1 MKLVYVL
8 IFLSTIKIFSQP
20 AYNFSQIDLPASPSI
35 SNVDFY
41 AINDFNEV
49 AASGYINSDQYY
61 VLRWKKTSGYSIA
74 YTSPSG
80 SFIFPSSIN
89 KLGTITANRYSF
101 SGDRGIIIS
110 NSNFISILPA
120 GTGSGSSY
128 AWDSND
134 SNKVVGFSSGNAV
147 LWDNGNITDILTNAE
162 AFAINDS
169 GDVVYYSNGN
179 TFVKYNNGT
188 TIQLPV
194 TEWRPSSINNRREVV
209 GFGIFSS
216 QPMLWSEAA
225 GLIQLP
231 DLGGFQITNPV
242 AINDSGIIVGHVTNT
257 GESPIAVLW
266 YKDGSGNYVVKDLN
280 DYASQSSGIIRYA
293 EDINNKGSIVGTIY
307 TSQGL
312 RGYILEPPRVR
323 KPLFIVP
330 GIAGTYS
337 KYSGSDQFWVTE
349 RGIVPELLQID
360 PLARVYD
367 DIIKTFQ
374 NVGYV
379 LDEDLFVV
387 NYDWRVIP
395 GPLDNNFDGH
405 VDGISAASITSRQF
419 KYGVDYLGW
428 FLKQACE
435 TWRLIHNGEE
445 LDSIDIISH
454 STGGLVART
463 YIQSDAYGGVYDNTN
478 NYKLPKVRNLV
489 MIGVPNRGASKPWN
503 PLNDN
508 WIADPAYRFV
518 LSKMI
523 NRAYQKVKQG
533 ATINGPDY
541 SIDLQSIMGNN
552 NQPDSILFIQKYV
565 PTIKYLLA
573 TYDFIDFDEDGVA
586 NYTNVNSDPDKRNS
600 IILDLNNG
608 LDINQNGDP
617 NKFLDSSFTAII
629 YGIGVSTPSLVEKRS
644 DFEINSIH
652 RFTDFTRTSV
662 LPGTVW
668 YNDISSDNN
677 GDGTVPTVSS
687 AGQFTGDNR
696 ANLIPIVSGNH
707 TEIVS
712 QPNVQSIILNLLN
725 VPFNQNQISTG
736 SSNNYDRILSVISDP
751 VDLVITDGLGRRL
764 GYTEDTDVLTEIP
777 NSIWFG
783 NADGIGY
790 VFGPVEEPI
799 TLQLTGLGENY
810 YVMVSVEDSGKSGG
824 VVLEGFLADGEVI
837 IYQIT
842 LDPVSVEEISSVIPQ
857 NFALA
862 QNYPN
867 PFNPSTKI
875 SWQSPVGSHQ
885 TLKVY
890 DVLGNEV
897 ATLVDEF
904 REAGRY
910 EITFDASNLSSGIY
924 FYRVQAG
931 SFVETKKMILV
942 K

>member
-1 MKLVYVL
+1 MKLISVL
-8 IFLSTIKIFSQP
+8 IFLFTTILLAQP
-20 AYNFSQIDLPASPSI
+20 DYTFNQIELPNSPLVSD
-35 SNVDFY
+35 VRFF

-49 AASGYINSDQYY
+49 AANGDQNFNQFY
-61 VLRWKKTSGYSIA
+61 VLRWKKSAGYSLA
-74 YTSPSG
+74 YTNPNG
-80 SFIFPSSIN
+80 SIDPTSIN
-89 KLGTITANRYSF
+89 SFGTITANRFSV

-110 NSNFISILPA
+110 NNNSASIIPA
-120 GTGSGSSY
+120 GTGSGNSY

-134 SNKVVGFSSGNAV
+134 SNKVVGFSSGNAIMWV
-147 LWDNGNITDILTNAE
+147 NGNIIEIAQNAE

-179 TFVKYNNGT
+179 SFVKYNNGT
-188 TIQLPV
+188 IIQLPV
-194 TEWRPSSINNRREVV
+194 NEWRPSSINNKREVV

-231 DLGGFQITNPV
+231 GLGGFQITNPV

-266 YKDGSGNYVVKDLN
+266 YKDNFGSYVIKNIN
-280 DYASQSSGIIRYA
+280 DYLSGLTGTAEVA
-293 EDINNKGSIVGTIY
+293 EDINNFGVIVGTIN
-307 TSQGL
+307 TGSGR
-312 RGYILEPPRVR
+312 RGFILDPPRVR

-337 KYSGSDQFWVTE
+337 KYSGTDQFWLTE

-387 NYDWRVIP
+387 NYDWRVMP
-395 GPLDNNFDGH
+395 GPVDNNFDGH
-405 VDGISAASITSRQF
+405 IDGISAASITSRQF

-435 TWRLIHNGEE
+435 MWRQNNNNEE

-463 YIQSDAYGGVYDNTN
+463 YIQSDAYGGVYDNVN
-478 NYKLPKVRNLV
+478 NYSLPKVRNLV

-533 ATINGPDY
+533 VTINGPDY
-541 SIDLQSIMGNN
+541 SIDLQSIMGSN

-565 PTIKYLLA
+565 PTIRYLLA
-573 TYDFIDFDEDGVA
+573 TYDFLDSDENGIP
-586 NYTNVNSDPDKRNS
+586 NYNNLNSDPDIRNS
-600 IILDLNNG
+600 LILDLNNG
-608 LDINQNGDP
+608 LDFNQNGDP
-617 NKFLDSSFTAII
+617 SKFLDSAFTAVI
-629 YGIGVSTPSLVEKRS
+629 YGIGESTAQFVEKRT
-644 DFEINSIH
+644 DFELNAIQK
-652 RFTDFTRTSV
+652 FTDFTRTSV
-662 LPGTVW
+662 LPGTDW
-668 YNDISSDNN
+668 YNDISSDNG
-677 GDGTVPTVSS
+677 GDGTVPLISS
-687 AGQFTGDNR
+687 TGQFTGDNR
-696 ANLIPIVSGNH
+696 ANLIPIISGNH
-707 TEIVS
+707 TDIVS
-712 QPNVQSIILNLLN
+712 QPDVQSIILNLLD
-725 VPFNQNQISTG
+725 VPFNQSNISTG

-751 VDLVITDGLGRRL
+751 VELVITDGSGRRL

-777 NSIWFG
+777 NSLWFG
-783 NADGIGY
+783 DADGIGY

-799 TLQLTGLGENY
+799 SLELTGLNENY
-810 YVMVSVEDSGKSGG
+810 YVMVSVEDSGKYGG

-837 IYQIT
+837 NYQIT
-842 LDPVSVEEISSVIPQ
+842 LDPVSVEQINSVIPQ
-857 NFALA
+857 NFNLA

-875 SWQSPVGSHQ
+875 SWQSPVSSHQ

-904 REAGRY
+904 RNAGTYEVTFEA
-910 EITFDASNLSSGIY
+910 AQLSSGIY
-924 FYRVQAG
+924 FYRLQAG
-931 SFVETKKMILV
+931 DFVQTKKMILI